1 MRNKNNNSDII
12 QIKKY
17 SNRRLYHSAQK
28 RYINLQQISDLI
40 KSGNTIKVIDTQSK
54 EDITKQIL
62 IQTILESEKNKQD
75 MLPVP
80 FLHKLIRYGNKL
92 SNSYL
97 DKSFIM
103 MMQPYL
109 YENSNSDNN
118 DSLKYS
124 KFANTS
130 SSKLKPKN
138 RNDDL
143 LKIKQKMEELEQQI
157 RNISN

>member
-1 MRNKNNNSDII
+1 
-12 QIKKY
+12 
-17 SNRRLYHSAQK
+17 
-28 RYINLQQISDLI
+28 
-40 KSGNTIKVIDTQSK
+40 
-54 EDITKQIL
+54 
-62 IQTILESEKNKQD
+62 

-109 YENSNSDNN
+109 YENNNTDNN